1 MHSFAGQWNFA
12 YAGQGQKHLSD
23 SDARPMKRRPHSRV
37 KLAIRTAANTIPE
50 KLRCVAMEGKLVL
63 GARVHAYRGTD
74 LEVLGSVYT
83 MINCEW
89 LCDLRLECEVLRE
102 IDRLQR

>member
-1 MHSFAGQWNFA
+1 M
-12 YAGQGQKHLSD
+12 
-23 SDARPMKRRPHSRV
+23 
-37 KLAIRTAANTIPE
+37 KLAVRTAANTIPE

-63 GARVHAYRGTD
+63 GSQVHAYRGAD
-74 LEVLGSVYT
+74 HEVLGSVYT
-83 MINCEW
+83 VINCEW